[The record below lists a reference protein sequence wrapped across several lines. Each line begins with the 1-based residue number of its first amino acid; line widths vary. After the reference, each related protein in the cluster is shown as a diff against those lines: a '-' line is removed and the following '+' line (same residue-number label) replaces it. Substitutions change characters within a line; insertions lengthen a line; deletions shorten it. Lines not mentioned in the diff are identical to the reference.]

1 MPELTDEFVKASTSY
16 ESIEDMKAKL
26 RENIE
31 KKCTSVKQI
40 LNAVTKSKTVY

>member
-31 KKCTSVKQI
+31 KNAQREQI
-40 LNAVTKSKTVY
+40 LNAVTKS

>member
-31 KKCTSVKQI
+31 KMHSVKQI
-40 LNAVTKSKTVY
+40 LNAVTKS

>member
-31 KKCTSVKQI
+31 K
-40 LNAVTKSKTVY
+40 NAQREARY